1 MKFIVMVIAAF
12 AAMLSVAI
20 ADEWPR
26 KKLRSTTTTAPTPK
40 PPIRDAA
47 RPAPAPAPAQP
58 DVLGR
63 PAERGDALVAPAQ
76 PELPTVV
83 GTNPPAEVAPAEK
96 PQAGGGSPDQDAP
109 PAVSEAPGERP

>member
-1 MKFIVMVIAAF
+1 MKFIVTVIAAF

-47 RPAPAPAPAQP
+47 RPAPAPAQP

-63 PAERGDALVAPAQ
+63 PAERGDALVAPPSPNCRPWREQ
-76 PELPTVV
+76 TLLQ
-83 GTNPPAEVAPAEK
+83 K
-96 PQAGGGSPDQDAP
+96 LRPQKNRKQAAALLTRMPLQQ
-109 PAVSEAPGERP
+109 